1 MGLDE
6 LVTARDQQRSD
17 AMTIAAEER
26 IDTLLARIET
36 FVREDLEPL
45 EPMMLQ
51 QGFRA
56 VLPTLQEKR
65 RQVQQLGLWAPH
77 LPTEYGGL
85 GLKLTEFAR
94 VSEALGRSP
103 LGHYV
108 FNCQS
113 PDIGNMELLLL
124 HGTDEQ
130 KERFLEPLARG
141 EIRSCFSMTEPEH
154 AGSNPVVLST
164 TAVKD
169 GDEYVINGHK
179 WFTSAHDGSSFAIVM
194 AVTNPDAPKPHE
206 RASQIIVPTD
216 TPGFRRVRNI
226 KIMGEE
232 GEDYL
237 SHAEVIYENV
247 RVPRANLL
255 GQEGAGFA
263 LAQVRLGPGRIHH
276 CMRWIGI
283 CERAFDLLCRRAAT
297 RELSP
302 GKPLATKQAIQHWIA
317 ESRAE
322 IDAARLLVLE
332 ATRKIDEQ
340 GAYAARTDISVIKF
354 FVAGVLDRVLDRAIQ
369 VHGALGITDDT
380 LLSFF
385 YRHERGARIYDGA
398 DEVHKSVVARQVLK
412 QYGVDISI

>member
-1 MGLDE
+1 
-6 LVTARDQQRSD
+6 
-17 AMTIAAEER
+17 MTIAAEER

-36 FVREDLEPL
+36 FVREELEPL
-45 EPMMLQ
+45 EPAMLQ

-77 LPTEYGGL
+77 LPPEYGGL
-85 GLKLTEFAR
+85 GLRLTEFAR

-130 KERFLEPLARG
+130 KERFLQPLARG

-169 GDEYVINGHK
+169 GDDYVINGHK

-412 QYGVDISI
+412 QNGVDISI